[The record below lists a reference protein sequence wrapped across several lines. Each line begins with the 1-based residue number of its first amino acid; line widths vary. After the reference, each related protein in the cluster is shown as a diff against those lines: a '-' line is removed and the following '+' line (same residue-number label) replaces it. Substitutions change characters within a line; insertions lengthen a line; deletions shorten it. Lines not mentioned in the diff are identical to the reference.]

1 MIKLS
6 EEGMLKT
13 EISKEV
19 GLLWQTV
26 GQVVDANG
34 KLKETKRAI
43 PVNTQILRKM
53 IQPYCWD
60 GESFSVQKEYQTS
73 HNILLSWNLIQSKAL
88 NPFNSMEAE
97 KDEEIAEESVEPA
110 EFYSWD
116 LRKEATSIT

>member
-1 MIKLS
+1 MSLTLKQKLIMIKLS

-34 KLKETKRAI
+34 KFLKETKRAI

-53 IQPYCWD
+53 IQPYC
-60 GESFSVQKEYQTS
+60 
-73 HNILLSWNLIQSKAL
+73 
-88 NPFNSMEAE
+88 
-97 KDEEIAEESVEPA
+97 
-110 EFYSWD
+110 
-116 LRKEATSIT
+116 